1 MDYLEI
7 RNKEALEALERS
19 EKIFEEYKTRVGI
32 FEKIH
37 SIITKK
43 KPKGSKKYNC
53 LITTNGLLMLEG
65 YILEFNDNEEARQ
78 YEHDVNEL
86 LDKAGINGSIK
97 IQR

>member
-7 RNKEALEALERS
+7 RNKEILETLERS
-19 EKIFEEYKTRVGI
+19 KEMFEEYKTRVSI

-43 KPKGSKKYNC
+43 KPKGTKKYNC

-65 YILEFNDNEEARQ
+65 YILEFNSDKEAQQ
-78 YEHDVNEL
+78 YERDVNEL
-86 LDKAGINGSIK
+86 LDKAGLNGSIK
-97 IQR
+97 VQR